1 MVIEALNN
9 YKIPSL
15 ETLNNK
21 MANIGIFVKLNSF
34 KQ

>member
-1 MVIEALNN
+1 MVIEALN
-9 YKIPSL
+9 KIPSL

-21 MANIGIFVKLNSF
+21 MVNIGIFVKLNSF